1 MSGAIFRGG
10 KVMAVIYPPK
20 DNEEE
25 KDPRVLVGYLGTL
38 LGAFPNS
45 IGILHQPEPKPQ
57 EDEDKRH
64 HLHVYIEGETL
75 NGHEW
80 IQTIADLLKVPPVQV
95 SVRAIKNDIG
105 ALRYLLHLDNPEK
118 IRYEEGDVKTK
129 SHDLLSRFRKACAKA
144 PEVGIDEIL
153 ACPNKEAIARLV
165 GVSKYSSAVR
175 IWCDV
180 RDEREFRDYAD
191 ERIANVLT
199 QVNVIYEELAAQTAN
214 PKYLRSGAI
223 PLKDFTEILMSTN
236 DKLRNIIEFLKK
248 HDCEEGEK

>member
-20 DNEEE
+20 DNEQE
-25 KDPRVLVGYLGTL
+25 KDPLVLAGYLSTL

-45 IGILHQPEPKPQ
+45 IGILHQPEEKPQ

-64 HLHVYIEGETL
+64 HVHVYIEGETL
-75 NGHEW
+75 SGHEW
-80 IQTIADLLKVPPVQV
+80 IKTISDFLNVPPVQV

-118 IRYEEGDVKTK
+118 IRYQEQDIKTR
-129 SHDLLSRFRKACAKA
+129 SHDLLTRFRKACSKA
-144 PEVGIDEIL
+144 PEVGIDEII

-175 IWCDV
+175 IWSDI

-191 ERIANVLT
+191 ERIAFVLN
-199 QVNVIYEELAAQTAN
+199 QANELYEELAAQTAN
-214 PKYLRSGAI
+214 PKYLRTGSI
-223 PLKDFTEILMSTN
+223 PLKDFTEVLTSTN
-236 DKLRNIIEFLKK
+236 DKIRNIIDFLKK
-248 HDCEEGEK
+248 HDLDEN